1 MLSKGGMIWII
12 LLCVYIY
19 LGDKANQFCK
29 KNILH
34 LETIIVYDISEWI
47 TNRAIWGLLIGCRTI
62 PVAVLIWLFGV
73 HR

>member
-1 MLSKGGMIWII
+1 MIWII

-47 TNRAIWGLLIGCRTI
+47 TDRMSNHSGSSRYM
-62 PVAVLIWLFGV
+62 AV
-73 HR
+73 RRS